1 MKNLLRTS
9 SLLVLL
15 LALLSQ
21 SSCKKDDISR
31 AELLQQNV
39 WNWDKASTNSTDPDV
54 QTLIAFLDA
63 LMTGATLEFFD
74 DGTYTISSG
83 TSTETGQWSLS
94 DNEEKLIMDMDEMD
108 IVKLTETELVMEGE
122 ETSNEYGTYSVILYW
137 VN

>member
-54 QTLIAFLDA
+54 QGLVGLVDA

-108 IVKLTETELVMEGE
+108 IVKLTETELIMEGE

-137 VN
+137 VK